1 MVDILL
7 PPTKRHHTIPLSGYI
22 AQLTTAHISLATWHA
37 TPRFELSIT
46 QQESE
51 QQIDVFSVFPM
62 FHLGLVRDTHGEL
75 LGSGIGGDLA
85 KLLRRGYFF
94 SISLRDS
101 ESSRLRKIRGK
112 HARDS

>member
-7 PPTKRHHTIPLSGYI
+7 PPTKRHRTIPLSG

-51 QQIDVFSVFPM
+51 QQIDVLSVFPL

-85 KLLRRGYFF
+85 KLLRRGYCF
-94 SISLRDS
+94 SISLRD
-101 ESSRLRKIRGK
+101 SSRLRKIRGK